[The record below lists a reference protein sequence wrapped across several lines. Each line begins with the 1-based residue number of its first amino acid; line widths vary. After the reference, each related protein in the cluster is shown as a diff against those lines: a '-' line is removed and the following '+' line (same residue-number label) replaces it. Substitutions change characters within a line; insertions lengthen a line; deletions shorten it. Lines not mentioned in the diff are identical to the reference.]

1 MTDDT
6 DSGIDMDKAVS
17 EVAAGL
23 NLNTE
28 EPDDTETDD
37 IAEPVETDATIVTE
51 PPKST
56 VSTGSPESPESPEPV
71 VRAAPKSWPKEMHE
85 HWAKTDPKVQEYWET
100 REKQMLDGLE
110 GYKADAG
117 FGKQIKEIA
126 APYTAMLQAQ
136 NIDAPKAFQY
146 LLNAHYKLS
155 SAQPSERPALISQL
169 LKQYGI
175 DPADFKPADET
186 PVDPKVKALEER
198 VNQLH
203 TSLTARE
210 RAALTEAQSRIAKDV
225 EAFASDPAHPYFEEV
240 AEDIVAMIQAGHE
253 LKDAYEKAIWA
264 NPVTRQKEIARLNTE
279 NETKLR
285 EKAKAEAEKAKKASG
300 SNVRSRDTR
309 KAPTEPKGSME
320 DTLHETMR
328 EINSRA
334 H

>member
-37 IAEPVETDATIVTE
+37 IAEPVETDAPIVTE

-56 VSTGSPESPESPEPV
+56 VTPESPESPEPV

-117 FGKQIKEIA
+117 FGKQLRDVI
-126 APYTAMLQAQ
+126 APYTAMIQSQ
-136 NIDAPKAFQY
+136 GIDAPKAVQY
-146 LLNAHYKLS
+146 LLNAHYKLTN
-155 SAQPSERPALISQL
+155 AQPSE
-169 LKQYGI
+169 KQAYFATLAKSYGI
-175 DPADFKPADET
+175 DLAAIKPDDT

>member
-28 EPDDTETDD
+28 DPVDNDTDEVVSTET
-37 IAEPVETDATIVTE
+37 ETVENAPITD
-51 PPKST
+51 P
-56 VSTGSPESPESPEPV
+56 PESPEPV

-85 HWAKTDPKVQEYWET
+85 HWSKTDPKVQEYWET

-110 GYKADAG
+110 GYKTDAG

-126 APYTAMLQAQ
+126 APYAAMLQAQ

-155 SAQPSERPALISQL
+155 SAQPAERPALIAQL

-175 DPADFKPADET
+175 DPTSFKHDDA
-186 PVDPKVKALEER
+186 PVDPKVKALEDR

-203 TSLTARE
+203 TSMTARE

-328 EINSRA
+328 EINSRT